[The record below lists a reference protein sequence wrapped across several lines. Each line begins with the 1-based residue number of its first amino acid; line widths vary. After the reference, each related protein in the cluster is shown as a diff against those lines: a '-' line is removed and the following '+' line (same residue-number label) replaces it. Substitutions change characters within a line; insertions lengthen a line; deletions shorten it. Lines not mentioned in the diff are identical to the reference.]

1 MNNQILNPDAH
12 PDWFYARLHDRLEQ
26 GLDEIRMTA
35 KLLNLMEGFVQRLD
49 RQERRDRRLK
59 WIAGLGLF
67 GIAALLLGQATA
79 GNGNLS
85 KVVQS
90 EQFVLRDSGGKTRAW
105 LNVSHGAVNL
115 ALADSEET
123 RRAMLSVAADGTPDL
138 GLYDKNERK
147 RATLGMKFDGLPFLA
162 FHGTD
167 EKVLAGLDVMHD
179 GSLTL
184 GLNDRNGTARVALA
198 TYADGSPLINLVNGD
213 GEVSISVS
221 PQGSPSLLLYGKNG
235 DMWKA
240 P

>member
-1 MNNQILNPDAH
+1 MNSQATNTGKDH
-12 PDWFYARLHDRLEQ
+12 DWFYARLHERLEQ
-26 GLDEIRMTA
+26 GLHEIQMSA
-35 KLLNLMEGFVQRLD
+35 KLLNLMEGLVQRLD

-67 GIAALLLGQATA
+67 AIAAVLIGQATA

-90 EQFVLRDSGGKTRAW
+90 EQFLLRDGGGKARAW
-105 LNVSHGAVNL
+105 LNVSDGAVNL
-115 ALADSEET
+115 ALADSNET
-123 RRAMLSVAADGTPDL
+123 RRAMLSVAADGTPGL

-147 RATLGMKFDGLPFLA
+147 RVTLGMKWDGLPFLA

-167 EKVLAGLDVMHD
+167 EKVLAGLDVMSD

-184 GLNDRNGTARVALA
+184 GLNDSNGAARVALA
-198 TYADGSPLINLVNGD
+198 TYSDGSPLISLINGD

-221 PQGSPSLLLYGKNG
+221 PHGSPALLLYGKNG

>member
-1 MNNQILNPDAH
+1 MNNHALNPDVN
-12 PDWFYARLHDRLEQ
+12 PDWVYARLHDRLEQ
-26 GLDEIRMTA
+26 GLNEIRLTA
-35 KLLNLMEGFVQRLD
+35 KLLTLMEGLVQRLD

-59 WIAGLGLF
+59 WIAGLGFF
-67 GIAALLLGQATA
+67 GIAAVLMGQATA

-90 EQFVLRDSGGKTRAW
+90 EQFVLRDSGGKARAW
-105 LNVSHGAVNL
+105 LNVSNGTVNL

-123 RRAMLSVAADGTPDL
+123 RRAMLSVAADGTPGL

-147 RATLGMKFDGLPFLA
+147 RAAFGVKFDGLPFLS

-167 EKVLAGLDVMHD
+167 EKILAGLDVMPD

-198 TYADGSPLINLVNGD
+198 TYSDGSPVISLVNGD

-221 PQGSPSLLLYGKNG
+221 PQGSPVVLLYGKNG